1 MTGKMSLTSQVYN
14 QARHCPWT
22 ALLVFS
28 SLCSFTDEV
37 RVENWNHGV
46 AMVNANWRLTVL
58 DNAAIVY
65 NSEIP
70 WATKNV

>member
-37 RVENWNHGV
+37 RVEN
-46 AMVNANWRLTVL
+46 
-58 DNAAIVY
+58 
-65 NSEIP
+65 
-70 WATKNV
+70 